1 MMRLDLDVDKV
12 EATENLR
19 QAGYDGAITSRII
32 IELKQ
37 RCSH

>member
-1 MMRLDLDVDKV
+1 MRLELDIDKV

-19 QAGYDGAITSRII
+19 QAGYDGAITSRVI

-37 RCSH
+37 RRSH